1 MAYNEKLLHEYK
13 KIKEEFINYQNF
25 TESTIQMLSD
35 KNSKLE
41 KKLNVM
47 ANIVEISK
55 YINLNLSNDNLANVI
70 NDMIIGILGVAYST
84 IYISEN
90 SDWVV
95 KATNISHEDFALHQE
110 FHFNPLK
117 KNNPFILNLGDTYDN
132 NNLVALTGIHSVS
145 GVPINIRDNEL
156 GFIVVEHN
164 LMYFFDVEHIKFL
177 SSIANQIG
185 IALENNSLYKK
196 VKDMSIKDSFLG
208 IYNRKYFFDTVEKF
222 ISENPK
228 QVFGIVMVDL
238 DDFKKHNDKYG
249 HLFGD
254 YVLMNVTD
262 IIKRNISSEDILAR
276 YGGEEIIIYL
286 NDIKSSDEAFDKIEK
301 IRREISETV
310 FEYGNNA
317 SKITASFGIG
327 FYPYNGLSLEEV
339 INASDNMLYKAKE
352 MGKNKVVCA

>member
-13 KIKEEFINYQNF
+13 RIKEEFINYQNF

-41 KKLNVM
+41 RKLNVM

-90 SDWVV
+90 SDWIV
-95 KATNISHEDFALHQE
+95 KATNISDEDFPLHQE

-117 KNNPFILNLGDTYDN
+117 KNNPFILNLGDTYY
-132 NNLVALTGIHSVS
+132 NNLIELTGIHSVS

-164 LMYFFDVEHIKFL
+164 LMYFFDIEHIKFL

-208 IYNRKYFFDTVEKF
+208 IYNRKYFFDTVEK
-222 ISENPK
+222 IINKNTEK
-228 QVFGIVMVDL
+228 VFGIVMVDL
-238 DDFKKHNDKYG
+238 DDFKKCNDRYG

-254 YVLMNVTD
+254 YVLVNVTD
-262 IIKRNISSEDILAR
+262 IIKKNISPEDILAR

-286 NDIKSSDEAFDKIEK
+286 NNIKSRYEAFDKIEK
-301 IRREISETV
+301 IRKEISETV
-310 FEYGNNA
+310 FKYGNND

-327 FYPYNGLSLEEV
+327 FYPYNGLTLEEIISV
-339 INASDNMLYKAKE
+339 SDNMLYKAKE